1 MHLDAL
7 QILLYYMYKCASTYM
22 HKYMYI
28 HESFYNTKELV
39 HVSFVNKIQTRDNQE
54 EGNSVE
60 GLLPSDWPMEI
71 FLTAN

>member
-1 MHLDAL
+1 
-7 QILLYYMYKCASTYM
+7 
-22 HKYMYI
+22 MYI

-39 HVSFVNKIQTRDNQE
+39 HVSFVSKIQTRDNQE

-60 GLLPSDWPMEI
+60 GLLPSDWPVEI